1 MWSGAGPGAHNTGR
15 APLIA
20 HRLGQA
26 RRNLTKGQQ
35 AMASAMIYPES
46 GKGARG
52 HKDEALNPERL
63 RHRSLL
69 LPQSEKPD
77 KTHPEAEDHN
87 SDKDPYDERAMPFRG
102 PDRLAPADTP
112 RH

>member
-63 RHRSLL
+63 RH
-69 LPQSEKPD
+69 QSEKPD

>member
-1 MWSGAGPGAHNTGR
+1 MWTSQSETPERRGVGGQF
-15 APLIA
+15 APDPVA
-20 HRLGQA
+20 SPVPGQA

-69 LPQSEKPD
+69 FPQSEKPD

-87 SDKDPYDERAMPFRG
+87 SDKDPYDERAATRN
-102 PDRLAPADTP
+102 
-112 RH
+112 